1 MSQLRKRNSIF
12 FFLSRWWNHRVRVWI
27 TLLARCS
34 WKVGQVLSSQFRV
47 QCWKLQQWKWNR
59 VWGSTQQ
66 DGSTG
71 DLEGDKHS
79 KDVKVGRRTRLIW
92 GDRGPHGLKSAL
104 GCANGGM
111 EEGEGGNCKKEKVR
125 EEWSAGERPAG
136 SARRRR
142 STGGSEGG
150 VRRATRRRG
159 EGEEKDR
166 PGTAVGGSKPPFSSP
181 PFHSSRCPPGKRGEG
196 PRAAESTAPGPAG
209 RAAERGRGSARAGG
223 RKSRTKRK
231 EGKKGSGVVCGQGLI
246 AARGKRSRAVPWR
259 HFLPPSLPPS
269 NPLRPPTWQR
279 LLPAPGPPH
288 SGASPPRGTAGTQG
302 KEEGRTARLSPRLS
316 RGRPAGWEML
326 SPGSRPRE
334 EGQEKMAGAP
344 EGTPR
349 LTSCSARCPA
359 SPGEERKWRTA
370 EPPPPRRAMWWGG
383 VLKGRASLCYSFP
396 LPSRCR

>member
-1 MSQLRKRNSIF
+1 MSQLRKRNSIFF

-159 EGEEKDR
+159 DGEEKDR

-196 PRAAESTAPGPAG
+196 PRAAENTAPGPAG
-209 RAAERGRGSARAGG
+209 RAAARGRGSARAGG

-316 RGRPAGWEML
+316 RGRQAGQLGNAEPRQPASGGRAGENGG
-326 SPGSRPRE
+326 GSRGDPKTHVLLRALPRFTRRGAE
-334 EGQEKMAGAP
+334 VTHRGAP
-344 EGTPR
+344 APAPCHVMGR
-349 LTSCSARCPA
+349 SA
-359 SPGEERKWRTA
+359 
-370 EPPPPRRAMWWGG
+370 
-383 VLKGRASLCYSFP
+383 
-396 LPSRCR
+396 